1 MYPQPVYMICPE
13 SYRIRR
19 NYAAVRAITPF
30 KVIQGH
36 RVWYQSKAHMR
47 LPNVINTNLAPMLQ
61 RFRDIA
67 FERYKI
73 AIFGYPSCVQLQTEE
88 FSWDDLRK
96 IIIERSEMAKV
107 PNGIETLP
115 EISIGS
121 GCTNITDRQTTDD
134 RLTDVRT
141 TAYSEREREF
151 AKNGI

>member
-1 MYPQPVYMICPE
+1 
-13 SYRIRR
+13 
-19 NYAAVRAITPF
+19 
-30 KVIQGH
+30 
-36 RVWYQSKAHMR
+36 
-47 LPNVINTNLAPMLQ
+47 
-61 RFRDIA
+61 
-67 FERYKI
+67 
-73 AIFGYPSCVQLQTEE
+73 
-88 FSWDDLRK
+88 
-96 IIIERSEMAKV
+96 MAKV